1 MPRLPH
7 LISIAAISLFSA
19 RALAQSAEA
28 EALFSDGDKAMKQHQ
43 FAQACDAFESSNRI
57 EARAGTLIRLG
68 QCREE
73 LHQLASAWS
82 AYKDA
87 LTRAKDP
94 KKQKVATTRIA
105 AIEPRLSHLMI
116 TAPPLDGLEISR
128 DGKVVDPGLW
138 NHAIPING
146 GEYTITAS
154 APGHATWKQTY
165 KVPDERGEITVSVPK
180 LEAEAVVAPP
190 PVVVAPPTKHVDEPP
205 PREESSF
212 TTKRK
217 VAVVL
222 YVVGVGAVVTGA
234 LLGHSAT
241 GKHDDAFALC
251 PDPAMACAR
260 ASDADSLISSA
271 HTRALEADVA
281 FGAGALAA
289 IVATTL
295 WLTGSPEHPNVTAQV
310 SSHGAGFAVLGSF

>member
-7 LISIAAISLFSA
+7 LISIAAISFYSA
-19 RALAQSAEA
+19 RVYAQSAEA
-28 EALFSDGDKAMKQHQ
+28 EALFNDGDKAMKQHQ

-87 LTRAKDP
+87 LTRVKDP
-94 KKQKVATTRIA
+94 KKQKFASTRIT

-146 GEYTITAS
+146 GEYTISAS
-154 APGHATWKQTY
+154 APGHAAWKQTY

-180 LEAEAVVAPP
+180 LAAEAVAPP
-190 PVVVAPPTKHVDEPP
+190 PVVVAPPVSHDEPP
-205 PREESSF
+205 AREESSF

-234 LLGHSAT
+234 LLGHSAS

-251 PDPAMACAR
+251 PDPAMPCAR
-260 ASDADSLISSA
+260 AGDADALISSA

-310 SSHGAGFAVLGSF
+310 SSHGGGFAVVGTF